1 MALSQADRI
10 SFSLAIVSVPS
21 KIASINLAQ
30 ASIQSQ
36 IVQLQSLDAANS
48 NLMTN
53 PNNWINAYQPEFNY
67 IDGNL
72 RTTVTEQDIQN
83 AAIKVLGNSFFPN
96 NPNVSV
102 PSLAPNNVWTKLDPF
117 ALNFAIGKNYSES
130 YSVVPNNEALL
141 TAAIQSYTGLTPPAT
156 VMASANAY
164 IATLNAE
171 LAVIVSNDPNSTNQ
185 TNNNAAKTN
194 ITTVILP
201 ALNTFLISEHLPS
214 LQTAV
219 TTRASFLTT
228 RKAQLNAILGTISQ
242 DISSG
247 AITSSSGYYGQRYS
261 VLALRLNA
269 LGGSLTQ
276 LSALQTASNAQ
287 DGIKASIRSN
297 ANAYYQFCPTSS
309 LKADASGL
317 NILNINDTSFLT
329 AGMQVYIVSDTQEE
343 IIRAVKSI
351 NGSAVTLNDV
361 VPAKYR
367 ISDNARLYVDNT

>member
-1 MALSQADRI
+1 MALSQSDRI
-10 SFSLAIVSVPS
+10 SFSLAIVSAPS
-21 KIASINLAQ
+21 KIASVSAAQ
-30 ASIQSQ
+30 ASILSQ
-36 IVQLQSLDAANS
+36 IVQLQGLDTANK
-48 NLMTN
+48 NLMDT
-53 PNNWINAYQPEFNY
+53 PNTWINAYQPEFNY

-83 AAIKVLGNSFFPN
+83 AANKILGNSFFPN

-141 TAAIQSYTGLTPPAT
+141 IAAIQGYTGLTPPAT
-156 VMASANAY
+156 ILASANAY

-185 TNNNAAKTN
+185 TNNNAAKN
-194 ITTVILP
+194 DINTVILP
-201 ALNTFLISEHLPS
+201 ALNTFLISENLPS
-214 LQTAV
+214 LQAAV
-219 TTRASFLTT
+219 TTRAVFLTT

-242 DISSG
+242 DLSSG
-247 AITSSSGYYGQRYS
+247 AILSSSGYYGRRYS

-276 LSALQTASNAQ
+276 LAALQTAYNAQ
-287 DGIKASIRSN
+287 DGIKASIKSN
-297 ANAYYQFCPTSS
+297 ANAYYEFCPTSS

-317 NILNINDTSFLT
+317 NILNINDTSFLST
-329 AGMQVYIVSDTQEE
+329 GMQVYIVSDTQEE

-367 ISDNARLYVDNT
+367 ISDNARLYVDNS